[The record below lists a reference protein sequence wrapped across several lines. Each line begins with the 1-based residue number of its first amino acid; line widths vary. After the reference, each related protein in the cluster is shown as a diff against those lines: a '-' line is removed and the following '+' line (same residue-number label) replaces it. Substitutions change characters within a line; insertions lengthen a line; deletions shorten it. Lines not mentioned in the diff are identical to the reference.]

1 MTKRKT
7 RNGRSVEERKR
18 RREERRAC
26 FGCKI
31 PVEKCKGDY
40 PRCQKLRAK
49 YEEQEAKNE

>member
-40 PRCQKLRAK
+40 PRCQRLKEQ
-49 YEEQEAKNE
+49 YEKQEAKQ